1 MNVACSFLCVGDPK
15 VVDVAVEGEDLLSGK
30 ARLFQDM
37 NDEHEQD
44 KAANRTRLDH
54 KAIMQDALQCEGPT
68 HGGETQ
74 AAGTGPVWHSAEA
87 SVEEIAEHQ
96 EGTSKVELRV
106 APAWEVKE
114 TRDAS
119 TGRGLLWAVCMV
131 ICKL

>member
-1 MNVACSFLCVGDPK
+1 
-15 VVDVAVEGEDLLSGK
+15 
-30 ARLFQDM
+30 M

-44 KAANRTRLDH
+44 KAAKRTRLDH
-54 KAIMQDALQCEGPT
+54 KAIMRDPLQWEGHT

-87 SVEEIAEHQ
+87 SVEEIAEYQ
-96 EGTSKVELRV
+96 EGTLTVELRV
-106 APAWEVKE
+106 APAREVKD
-114 TRDAS
+114 TKDAS